1 MALDLHSVAKH
12 ARALA
17 AYLPNG
23 ATFGGKNIDGSN
35 FNQLLKGLAEEMRT
49 AEGYLITLEAEY
61 FPDETTLFI
70 PEWEQALQI
79 PDDCFPGTGTDDERR
94 SHILTKL
101 ASLGVQTAE
110 DFVDLALLF
119 GKVVEVFPLS
129 DQAFPPYPIP
139 FTPFGKAEGRY
150 VIVVIGEDLVTNVPP
165 YDVPFD
171 VVDSESLMECLFKK
185 LKPENCALI
194 FRNTN

>member
-1 MALDLHSVAKH
+1 MALTLHSVAEH

-17 AYLPNG
+17 AYMPNG
-23 ATFGGKNIDGSN
+23 RMFEAKNLQGSN
-35 FNQLLKGLAEEMRT
+35 FNQLLQGIAGEIRT
-49 AEGYLITLEAEY
+49 TEGYLVTLEAEY

-94 SHILTKL
+94 THILIKL

-110 DFVDLALLF
+110 DLVDLALLF
-119 GKVVEVFPLS
+119 GKVVNVFPLS
-129 DQAFPPYPIP
+129 EEAFPPYAVP
-139 FTPFGKAEGRY
+139 FTPVSLPEGRY
-150 VIVVIGEDLVTNVPP
+150 VIVVTGEDLVTNVPP